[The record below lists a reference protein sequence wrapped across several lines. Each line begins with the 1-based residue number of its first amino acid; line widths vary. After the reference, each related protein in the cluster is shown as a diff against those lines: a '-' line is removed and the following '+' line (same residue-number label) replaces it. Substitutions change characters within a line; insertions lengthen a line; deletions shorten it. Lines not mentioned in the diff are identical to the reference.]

1 MNNRQVCVTGARGFV
16 GRQLIQKL
24 LEQGYSVKVLTRNF
38 DSPFPAGVQVFTAD
52 LTSSSC
58 DLSDFFSGCEI
69 FFHCAGEI
77 KNAEIMQDLH
87 VNGTKRLRDALLHE
101 IALTNRKIH
110 WVQLSSVGVYGKPS
124 KPSEARVIKEDSAIC
139 PTGIYESTKAQS
151 DQIIL
156 DCLGLANLTITI
168 LRPSNIVGLNMPNQ
182 SFGSLLKSITKKHF
196 FYIGSESV
204 VSNYV
209 HVNDVVSALVLCAES
224 QSAKGQIFN
233 LSNDCLLSDIVQAV
247 SDSNRIDSK
256 RLVLPEYFVR
266 LVVRCITRFI
276 KFPLTTNR
284 IDSLV
289 SRTFYSNDK
298 IKTTLNFS
306 PRYLIPD
313 FCVEYLRKS
322 CGS

>member
-1 MNNRQVCVTGARGFV
+1 MNKPQVCVTGARGFV
-16 GRQLIQKL
+16 GRQLVDKL
-24 LEQGYSVKVLTRNF
+24 VELGYSVRVLTRTLSATF
-38 DSPFPAGVQVFTAD
+38 SERVQVFEAD
-52 LTSSSC
+52 LAASDC
-58 DLSDFFSGCEI
+58 DLSEFFSGCEI
-69 FFHCAGEI
+69 FFHCAGEV
-77 KNAEIMQDLH
+77 KNPKIMQDLH

-124 KPSEARVIKEDSAIC
+124 RPTEARVIKEDSPIR
-139 PTGIYESTKAQS
+139 PTGIYEVTKAQS
-151 DQIIL
+151 DQIVL
-156 DCLGLANLTITI
+156 DCLGLTNLTISI

-182 SFGSLLKSITKKHF
+182 SFGSLLKSITNKYF
-196 FYIGSESV
+196 FYIGSQNV

-266 LVVRCITRFI
+266 LVVSCITRFI

-289 SRTFYSNDK
+289 SKTFYSSDK
-298 IKTTLNFS
+298 IKITLNFS